1 MGTGAI
7 GVGML
12 YQLSSIIPTES
23 ESDAGMP
30 TLTQNSF
37 LALTWL
43 LMMKYSCYNTGE
55 TVPMFPYLCQGR
67 SNKVKDKD

>member
-37 LALTWL
+37 FGFDLNLNDEIFMLQHRRNCTNV
-43 LMMKYSCYNTGE
+43 SI
-55 TVPMFPYLCQGR
+55 PMSR
-67 SNKVKDKD
+67 KVK